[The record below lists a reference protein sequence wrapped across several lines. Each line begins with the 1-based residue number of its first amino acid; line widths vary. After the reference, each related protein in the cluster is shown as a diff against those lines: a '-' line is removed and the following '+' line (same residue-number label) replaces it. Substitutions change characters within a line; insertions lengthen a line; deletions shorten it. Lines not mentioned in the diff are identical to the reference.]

1 MQIEHHGDVQPADF
15 AMQVIERL
23 NARYGVRLDLI
34 LTNPALSLS
43 ERRRTAQAML
53 IEAAVEQVSRAE
65 EDSNE
70 EPSELAPEFEAMLK
84 ADGDAVEIEPNY
96 IVSEHNAE
104 VIATYRGQDLYD
116 YVFTLTKRFENM
128 SAAKSE
134 GQLAIEIVSGGLV
147 SVGVPMAFYTIKALR
162 AGSALLGA
170 VKIGVTSLGMKTA
183 IATVVIILVAFL
195 LYLLLENPK
204 KILGIVLNNT
214 DQNFVVNNWRKGLD
228 GDSGSDLYM
237 AHGEMKSFMQD
248 NETGDL
254 DSPKVQLKSRFFFS
268 PGDPDNSVCAGVF
281 FADRNFGFRG
291 SEGVMVFSSKEKSD
305 LRVALQFAVPYT
317 KDNGTNIKT
326 LDKAPSDM
334 DALFRDMYNG
344 RKVHIARTEKDLRLE
359 STVNDARGGV
369 VALISCITQL

>member
-1 MQIEHHGDVQPADF
+1 MQIDHHEGLSPAEF

-23 NARYGVRLDLI
+23 NARYGIRLDSV

-43 ERRRTAQAML
+43 QRRRQAQMML
-53 IEAAVEQVSRAE
+53 MEAALEQVARTEAE
-65 EDSNE
+65 SNLD
-70 EPSELAPEFEAMLK
+70 PSELAPEFEAMLK
-84 ADGDAVEIEPNY
+84 DDGDAVEIEPNY

-104 VIATYRGQDLYD
+104 VIATYRGQDVYD

-134 GQLAIEIVSGGLV
+134 GQLAIEIVAGGLV
-147 SVGVPMAFYTIKALR
+147 SVGTPMAFYTIKALR
-162 AGSALLGA
+162 GGAALLSA
-170 VKIGVTSLGMKTA
+170 VKTGVTSLGMKTA
-183 IATVVIILVAFL
+183 VATVIIILVAFL

-204 KILGIVLNNT
+204 KILGIVMSNT

-228 GDSGSDLYM
+228 GESGYDLYM

-248 NETGDL
+248 NQTGDL
-254 DSPKVQLKSRFFFS
+254 DSPKVQLKSRFFFA
-268 PGDPDNSVCAGVF
+268 PGDPDNSVCVGVF
-281 FADRNFGFRG
+281 FADRNIGFRG
-291 SEGVMVFSSKEKSD
+291 SEGVMVFTSKETTD
-305 LRVALQFAVPYT
+305 LRIALQFAVPYT

-334 DALFRDMYNG
+334 DALFRDMYNNRG
-344 RKVHIARTEKDLRLE
+344 VHIARTEKGYRLE

-369 VALISCITQL
+369 VALIGCITQL